1 MGSAG
6 KPHGSTTAG
15 RPPFVCRHGRRLA
28 ALFLWCGLLGGYYWY
43 AWRYDLPPLEAV
55 QRLVE
60 VMTSSAL
67 GPLIY
72 VALYA
77 ARPLVLFPASLL
89 TLAAGYVFGPV
100 LGTLLVVLGSNI
112 SASVAY
118 VVGRYFGGRLLDS
131 ERAARVARHYTERLR
146 ENGFESVLMM
156 RLVYVPY
163 DLVNYLAGSL
173 KIRWTPFIL
182 ATALGSL
189 PGTLSFVLFGASIE
203 GGFTGELPRLHP
215 LLLLTSALIFAGSIL
230 LSMYLKR
237 RARGNTTP
245 PARK

>member
-1 MGSAG
+1 MAGGS
-6 KPHGSTTAG
+6 
-15 RPPFVCRHGRRLA
+15 

-43 AWRYDLPPLEAV
+43 AWQHGVSPLEAV

-60 VMTSSAL
+60 LMTSSTL
-67 GPLIY
+67 GPLVY

-89 TLAAGYVFGPV
+89 TLAAGFVFGPV
-100 LGTLLVVLGSNI
+100 LGTLLVILGSNI
-112 SASVAY
+112 SASIAY

-131 ERAARVARHYTERLR
+131 ERATGMTRRYTERLR

-156 RLVYVPY
+156 RLVYAPY

-182 ATALGSL
+182 ATVLGSL
-189 PGTLSFVLFGASIE
+189 PGTLSFVLFGASVE
-203 GGFTGELPRLHP
+203 GDFTGEMPRLHP
-215 LLLLTSALIFAGSIL
+215 LLLLTSALIFAGSLL

-237 RARGNTTP
+237 RARGDTTSS
-245 PARK
+245 REK

>member
-1 MGSAG
+1 V
-6 KPHGSTTAG
+6 
-15 RPPFVCRHGRRLA
+15 RRHGRRLT

-43 AWRYDLPPLEAV
+43 AWQHGVSPLEAV

-60 VMTSSAL
+60 LMTSSTL
-67 GPLIY
+67 GPLVY

-89 TLAAGYVFGPV
+89 TLAAGFVFGPV
-100 LGTLLVVLGSNI
+100 LGTLLVILGSNI
-112 SASVAY
+112 SASIAY

-131 ERAARVARHYTERLR
+131 ERATGMTRRYTERLR

-156 RLVYVPY
+156 RLVYAPY

-182 ATALGSL
+182 ATVLGSL
-189 PGTLSFVLFGASIE
+189 PGTLSFVLFGASVE
-203 GGFTGELPRLHP
+203 GDFTGEMPRLHP
-215 LLLLTSALIFAGSIL
+215 LLLLTSALIFAGSLL

-237 RARGNTTP
+237 RARGDTTSS
-245 PARK
+245 REK

>member
-1 MGSAG
+1 MRPEV
-6 KPHGSTTAG
+6 KPHEPAAK
-15 RPPFVCRHGRRLA
+15 RPPFVRRHGRRLT

-43 AWRYDLPPLEAV
+43 AWQHGVSPLEAV

-60 VMTSSAL
+60 LMTSSTL
-67 GPLIY
+67 GPLVY

-89 TLAAGYVFGPV
+89 TLAAGFVFGPV
-100 LGTLLVVLGSNI
+100 LGTLLVILGSNI
-112 SASVAY
+112 SASIAY

-131 ERAARVARHYTERLR
+131 ERGTGMTRRYTERLR

-156 RLVYVPY
+156 RLVYAPY

-182 ATALGSL
+182 ATVLGSL
-189 PGTLSFVLFGASIE
+189 PGTLSFVLFGASVE
-203 GGFTGELPRLHP
+203 GDFTGEMPRLHP
-215 LLLLTSALIFAGSIL
+215 LLLLTSALIFAGSLL

-237 RARGNTTP
+237 RARGDTTSS
-245 PARK
+245 REK

>member
-1 MGSAG
+1 MRPEVKLHEPAA
-6 KPHGSTTAG
+6 K
-15 RPPFVCRHGRRLA
+15 RPPFVRRHGRRLT

-43 AWRYDLPPLEAV
+43 AWQHGVSPLEAV

-60 VMTSSAL
+60 LMTSSTL
-67 GPLIY
+67 GPLVY

-89 TLAAGYVFGPV
+89 TLAAGFVFGPV
-100 LGTLLVVLGSNI
+100 LGTLLVILGSNI
-112 SASVAY
+112 SASIAY

-131 ERAARVARHYTERLR
+131 ERATGMTRRYTERLR

-156 RLVYVPY
+156 RLVYAPY

-182 ATALGSL
+182 ATVLGSL
-189 PGTLSFVLFGASIE
+189 PGTLSFVLFGASVE
-203 GGFTGELPRLHP
+203 GDFTGEMPRLHP
-215 LLLLTSALIFAGSIL
+215 LLLLTSALIFAGSLL

-237 RARGNTTP
+237 RARGDTTSS
-245 PARK
+245 REK

>member
-1 MGSAG
+1 V
-6 KPHGSTTAG
+6 
-15 RPPFVCRHGRRLA
+15 RRHGRRLT

-43 AWRYDLPPLEAV
+43 AWQHGVSPLEAV

-60 VMTSSAL
+60 LMTSSTL
-67 GPLIY
+67 GPLVY

-89 TLAAGYVFGPV
+89 TLAAGFVFGPV
-100 LGTLLVVLGSNI
+100 LGTLLVILGSNI
-112 SASVAY
+112 SASIAY

-131 ERAARVARHYTERLR
+131 ERATGMTRRYTERLR

-156 RLVYVPY
+156 RLVYAPY

-182 ATALGSL
+182 ATVLGSL
-189 PGTLSFVLFGASIE
+189 PGTLSFVLFGASVE
-203 GGFTGELPRLHP
+203 GDFTGEMPRLHP
-215 LLLLTSALIFAGSIL
+215 LLLLTSALIFAGSL
-230 LSMYLKR
+230 VLSMYLKR
-237 RARGNTTP
+237 RARGDTTSS
-245 PARK
+245 REK

>member
-1 MGSAG
+1 VRPEV
-6 KPHGSTTAG
+6 KPHEPAAK
-15 RPPFVCRHGRRLA
+15 RPPFVRRHGRRLT

-43 AWRYDLPPLEAV
+43 AWQHGVSPLEAV

-60 VMTSSAL
+60 LMTSSTL
-67 GPLIY
+67 GPLVY

-89 TLAAGYVFGPV
+89 TLAAGFVFGPV
-100 LGTLLVVLGSNI
+100 LGTLLVILGSNI
-112 SASVAY
+112 SASIAY

-131 ERAARVARHYTERLR
+131 ERATGMTRRYTERLR

-156 RLVYVPY
+156 RLVYAPY

-182 ATALGSL
+182 ATVLGSL
-189 PGTLSFVLFGASIE
+189 PGTLSFVLFGASVE
-203 GGFTGELPRLHP
+203 GDFTGEMPRLHP
-215 LLLLTSALIFAGSIL
+215 LLLLTSALIFAGSLL

-237 RARGNTTP
+237 RARGDTTSS
-245 PARK
+245 REK

>member
-1 MGSAG
+1 MRPEV
-6 KPHGSTTAG
+6 KPHEPAAK
-15 RPPFVCRHGRRLA
+15 RPPFVRRHGRRLT

-43 AWRYDLPPLEAV
+43 AWQHGVSPLEAV

-60 VMTSSAL
+60 LMTSSTL
-67 GPLIY
+67 GPLVY

-89 TLAAGYVFGPV
+89 TLAAGFVFGPV
-100 LGTLLVVLGSNI
+100 LGTLLVILGSNI
-112 SASVAY
+112 SASIAY

-131 ERAARVARHYTERLR
+131 ERATGMTRRYTERLR

-156 RLVYVPY
+156 RLVYAPY

-182 ATALGSL
+182 ATVLGSL
-189 PGTLSFVLFGASIE
+189 PGTLSFVLFGASVE
-203 GGFTGELPRLHP
+203 GDFTGEMPRLHP
-215 LLLLTSALIFAGSIL
+215 LLLLTSALIFAGSLL

-237 RARGNTTP
+237 RARGDTTSS
-245 PARK
+245 REK